1 MECFSSKQ
9 SRDERRES
17 HKITMSNHPK
27 PIHRTRGLLATWRA
41 MLFVYCRYLCMNK
54 SERLAEEKNGVLRF
68 MYSSLCVDVVTF
80 CMFSKQEIHRGGCN
94 FLTCDVTLH
103 SLESDELVS
112 YTHHTLHTMIH
123 FKGQYLTSSNQL
135 FLYAHMSRIIQ
146 AVYFIYIYFKMNAS

>member
-1 MECFSSKQ
+1 MPCNAF
-9 SRDERRES
+9 R
-17 HKITMSNHPK
+17 
-27 PIHRTRGLLATWRA
+27 L
-41 MLFVYCRYLCMNK
+41 YCRYLCMNK

-146 AVYFIYIYFKMNAS
+146 AVYFIYIYIFQDECIMITEIKHRFLYTAGINVRFSW